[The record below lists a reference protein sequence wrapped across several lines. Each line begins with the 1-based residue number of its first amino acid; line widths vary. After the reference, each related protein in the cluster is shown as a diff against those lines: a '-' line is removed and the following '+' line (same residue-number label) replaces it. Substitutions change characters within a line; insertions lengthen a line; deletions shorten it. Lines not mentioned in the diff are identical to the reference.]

1 MIRYS
6 NTTFE
11 YNSTQNIV
19 TEDLILKRTDIL
31 ESNKTN
37 LLPILAITFRI

>member
-1 MIRYS
+1 M
-6 NTTFE
+6 TFE

-19 TEDLILKRTDIL
+19 TEDFNFKKTDIL

-37 LLPILAITFRI
+37 LLTNIGDALLSGYDIK